1 MEVIYFDIGDTLA
14 KAEFADDGKLVFH
27 PLPGAIEAL
36 ETLAAHRK
44 GIISDP
50 GEGQAA
56 QDKAKAALQ
65 AAFGKYFSESALIHW
80 GSKKS
85 TALFEQAIKESG
97 VKGDACLFVGEN
109 ARERQC
115 AKDAGMRTAATPQQ
129 AVQEVAA
136 APRPQPEQKR
146 EL

>member
-1 MEVIYFDIGDTLA
+1 MAVIYFDIGDTLA
-14 KAEFADDGKLVFH
+14 KAEFAGDGKLVFH
-27 PLPGAIEAL
+27 PLPGVIEAL

-56 QDKAKAALQ
+56 QDRAKAALQ
-65 AAFGKYFSESALIHW
+65 AAFGKYFSESALIYW

-85 TALFEQAIKESG
+85 TAIFEQAIQASG
-97 VKGDACLFVGEN
+97 AKGEACLFVGEN
-109 ARERQC
+109 ANERQY

-129 AVQEVAA
+129 AAQEVAA
-136 APRPQPEQKR
+136 APRPQAEHKR